1 MSDGNGVPVGHF
13 LPDSLGASMW
23 KIGDKARVINPVLG
37 PAWVGRT
44 GRVIA
49 LNPKDMFPIV
59 LLIGTREVCFYSKE
73 LERA

>member
-1 MSDGNGVPVGHF
+1 
-13 LPDSLGASMW
+13 MW